1 MEKSELLKNEGKNI
15 NCAFYTDKFNIII
28 MGQPGVGKTEIL
40 KNLSKNNFKKF
51 KSINQENNDNQ
62 TNNINPLFNTNN
74 TIERISLE
82 FVSEEKEYLIKIW
95 NYCYIS
101 DTRLINDFMNKA
113 DAFIIVYSIID
124 KNSFNNIQNWINE
137 ARKKTSSKKL
147 KFFIIGNK
155 SDKINKRQVGVDEIR
170 QFCEKDNFKFFEIS
184 SLKNHDLEEC
194 FFDIFLDIININYT
208 DTEYSQFSSSEEKKK
223 KNCCSCCKK
232 YCNIF

>member
-1 MEKSELLKNEGKNI
+1 MEKSHLLKNDGKNI
-15 NCAFYTDKFNIII
+15 NYASYNDKFNIII

-40 KNLSKNNFKKF
+40 KNLTKNNIRKF
-51 KSINQENNDNQ
+51 KAINLDNDQKININSGFD
-62 TNNINPLFNTNN
+62 TNNKN
-74 TIERISLE
+74 IENISLE
-82 FVSEEKEYLIKIW
+82 FISEEKEYLIKIW

-101 DTRLINDFMNKA
+101 DTRLINDFMHKA

-137 ARKKTSSKKL
+137 ARNKTSSKKL

-184 SLKNHDLEEC
+184 SIKNHDLEEC

-208 DTEYSQFSSSEEKKK
+208 DTEYSQFSSSDEKKK

>member
-51 KSINQENNDNQ
+51 KSINQENNGNQ
-62 TNNINPLFNTNN
+62 TNNINPVFNTNN

-82 FVSEEKEYLIKIW
+82 FVSDEKEYLIKIW

-124 KNSFNNIQNWINE
+124 KKSFNNLQNWINE
-137 ARKKTSSKKL
+137 AKNKTSSKKI
-147 KFFIIGNK
+147 KFFIVGNK
-155 SDKINKRQVGVDEIR
+155 SDKINERQIGVDEVR

-184 SLKNHDLEEC
+184 SINKKDLEEC
-194 FFDIFLDIININYT
+194 FSDIFLDVININYT
-208 DTEYSQFSSSEEKKK
+208 DTEYSQLSSVEENKGKK
-223 KNCCSCCKK
+223 CCSCCKK
-232 YCNIF
+232 FCSIF